1 MFKVS
6 QKNMKKTSNDIVL
19 ISLLLPLYIV
29 LVNSVEFEQVNAGRV
44 KRFKIGVFKSKCFAK

>member
-6 QKNMKKTSNDIVL
+6 KKNIKKTSNDIVL
-19 ISLLLPLYIV
+19 ISLLLTLYIV

-44 KRFKIGVFKSKCFAK
+44 KRFKIDVFKNSCFVK